1 MFLNYITS
9 YFGGGLAYPDNI
21 LVIKSVALTSASGQ
35 PYVIKEVK
43 LRDTFIRFRTFI
55 KGNALEIQ
63 HIFSEHL
70 HHAASTVLVIYPGDT
85 AIEAAIV

>member
-55 KGNALEIQ
+55 KGNALEINTFFQ
-63 HIFSEHL
+63 NICIMQQAQF
-70 HHAASTVLVIYPGDT
+70 
-85 AIEAAIV
+85 